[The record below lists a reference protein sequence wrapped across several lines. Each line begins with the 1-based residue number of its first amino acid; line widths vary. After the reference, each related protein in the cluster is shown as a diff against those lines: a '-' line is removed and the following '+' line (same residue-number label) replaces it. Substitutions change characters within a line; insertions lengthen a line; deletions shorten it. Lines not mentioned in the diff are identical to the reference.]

1 MQAAWI
7 RCPWLT
13 KPVVLLPIHTLL
25 MAVIK
30 MDWQKNLL
38 IAAIL
43 ATLLML
49 VIRWNEFQE
58 QLPAPVAVASQN
70 SSPAATPT
78 GAVPSATSEIPVAA
92 GDVSE
97 AEKVELATAKLI
109 SVKTDSFDLVIN
121 PLGGD
126 ITQLALPRHFLKLDT
141 PDQPFVLLDNRDNH
155 TYLAQSGLIGLNGT
169 DTAEGRP
176 LFNSEQQ
183 EYQLAE
189 GQDQLQV
196 DLVLQ
201 QGEVKITKRFT
212 FTRGDYLIKVDYLI
226 DNQSTNTWSAQLY
239 GQIKRD
245 SQNFVKVSALE
256 MNPYLGAAITTA
268 DEKYKKVTFDDM
280 TEKEEK
286 VSVQGGWVAMVQH
299 YFVSAWIPDATSTN
313 SYHLRKLGNTDLY
326 LMGFTGKVN
335 EVAPG
340 SQGVISANFY
350 AGPKDTER
358 LEQISPYLDLTV
370 DYGWLWWVAKPLF
383 WVLKFIHNLVGNW
396 GLAIIG
402 LTLCVKLLFFKLSAT
417 SYKSMAKMRKLAP
430 KMAEMKERY
439 GDDRQKFSQEMMKMY
454 KTEKVNPFGGCL
466 PLLIQMPVF
475 LALYYV
481 LMESVELRH
490 SPFFGWILDLSV
502 KDPYFVLPIIYGI
515 TMYFMQKLNPQPT
528 DPMQARI
535 MQMLPLVFTFMFLWF
550 PAGLVLYWVTN
561 NSLSIL
567 QQYIITKQ
575 IDAEPSHK

>member
-1 MQAAWI
+1 
-7 RCPWLT
+7 
-13 KPVVLLPIHTLL
+13 

-49 VIRWNEFQE
+49 VIRWHEFQE
-58 QLPAPVAVASQN
+58 QLPAPAAVASQT
-70 SSPAATPT
+70 SSSAAT
-78 GAVPSATSEIPVAA
+78 GSVPVSSSEIPVAA
-92 GDVSE
+92 NESTE
-97 AEKVELATAKLI
+97 TAKADLAATQLI
-109 SVKTDSFDLVIN
+109 TVQTDSFELTIN

-126 ITQLALPRHFLKLDT
+126 IVQLALPRHFLKLDT
-141 PDQPFVLLDNRDNH
+141 PDQPFVLLDNRNNH

-169 DTAEGRP
+169 DTAAGRP
-176 LFNSEQQ
+176 LFSSTQQ
-183 EYQLAE
+183 SYQLAE
-189 GQDQLQV
+189 GQNDLVV
-196 DLVLQ
+196 DLHLQ

-226 DNQSTNTWSAQLY
+226 DNQSANNWSAQLY

-256 MNPYLGAAITTA
+256 MNPYLGAAITTP
-268 DEKYKKVTFDDM
+268 DEKYKKITFADM
-280 TEKEEK
+280 AENEIKT
-286 VSVQGGWVAMVQH
+286 SVQGGWIAMVQH
-299 YFVSAWIPDATSTN
+299 YFVSAWIPDAGSSN
-313 SYHLRKLGNTDLY
+313 NYHLRKLGNNDMY

-340 SQGVISANFY
+340 TQGVISASFY

-358 LEQISPYLDLTV
+358 LEEISPYLDLTV

-490 SPFFGWILDLSV
+490 SPFFGWIMDLSV

-535 MQMLPLVFTFMFLWF
+535 MQMLPFLFTFMFLWF

-561 NSLSIL
+561 NTLSIA

-575 IDAEPSHK
+575 IDAEPSAK

>member
-1 MQAAWI
+1 
-7 RCPWLT
+7 
-13 KPVVLLPIHTLL
+13 

-49 VIRWNEFQE
+49 VIRWHEFQE
-58 QLPAPVAVASQN
+58 QLPTHTPVTTQTV
-70 SSPAATPT
+70 PANTGSIPTSTPT
-78 GAVPSATSEIPVAA
+78 ANSDIPVAA
-92 GDVSE
+92 SDLSE
-97 AEKVELATAKLI
+97 AEKTTLAANQLI
-109 SVKTDSFDLVIN
+109 NVKTDSFDLTIN

-126 ITQLALPRHFLKLDT
+126 IVQLALPRHYLKLDT

-155 TYLAQSGLIGLNGT
+155 TYLAQSGLIGANGT
-169 DTAEGRP
+169 DTKGRP
-176 LFNSEQQ
+176 LFSSEKTA
-183 EYQLAE
+183 YTMAE
-189 GQDQLQV
+189 GENQLVV
-196 DLVLQ
+196 DLVFQ
-201 QGEVKITKRFT
+201 QGEVNITKRYT
-212 FTRGDYLIKVDYLI
+212 FTRGDYLISIEYLI
-226 DNQSTNTWSAQLY
+226 DNKSTSPWSAQLY

-256 MNPYLGAAITTA
+256 MNPFLGAAITTP
-268 DEKYKKVTFDDM
+268 EENYKKMTFADIAEGEFKT
-280 TEKEEK
+280 TE
-286 VSVQGGWVAMVQH
+286 QGGWVAMVQH
-299 YFVSAWIPDATSTN
+299 YFISAWIPDAQSQNT
-313 SYHLRKLGNTDLY
+313 YYLRKLGDSDLY
-326 LMGFTGKVN
+326 LLGFIGKVN

-340 SQGVISANFY
+340 TQGRIQANFY
-350 AGPKDTER
+350 AGAKDTER

-370 DYGWLWWVAKPLF
+370 DYGWLWWVSKPLF

-430 KMAEMKERY
+430 KMAELKERL

-466 PLLIQMPVF
+466 PLIIQMPVF

-490 SPFFGWILDLSV
+490 APFFGWINDLSV
-502 KDPYFVLPIIYGI
+502 KDPYFVLPVIYGI

-535 MQMLPLVFTFMFLWF
+535 MQMLPLIFTFMFLWF

-561 NSLSIL
+561 NTLSII
-567 QQYIITKQ
+567 QQYVITKQ
-575 IDAEPSHK
+575 IDAEPAAK

>member
-1 MQAAWI
+1 
-7 RCPWLT
+7 
-13 KPVVLLPIHTLL
+13 

-49 VIRWNEFQE
+49 VIRWHEFQE
-58 QLPAPVAVASQN
+58 NLPTQTPVATQATTNNSAIPTASVAS
-70 SSPAATPT
+70 SD
-78 GAVPSATSEIPVAA
+78 IPVAA
-92 GDVSE
+92 NTPAE
-97 AEKVELATAKLI
+97 AEKTTLASTQLI

-126 ITQLALPRHFLKLDT
+126 IVQLALPRHFLKLNT
-141 PDQPFVLLDNRDNH
+141 PDQPFVLLDNRDHH
-155 TYLAQSGLIGLNGT
+155 TYLAQSGLIGANGT
-169 DTAEGRP
+169 DTAQGRP
-176 LFNSEQQ
+176 LFSSEKTA
-183 EYQLAE
+183 YTLAE
-189 GQDQLQV
+189 GENQLLV
-196 DLVLQ
+196 DLAMQ
-201 QGEVKITKRFT
+201 QGDVKITKRFT
-212 FTRGDYLIKVDYLI
+212 FTRGDYLINIEYLI
-226 DNQSTNTWSAQLY
+226 DNQSANNWSAQLY

-256 MNPYLGAAITTA
+256 MNPFLGAAITTP
-268 DEKYKKVTFDDM
+268 DDKYKKITFADLA
-280 TEKEEK
+280 EKEEK
-286 VSVQGGWVAMVQH
+286 IGVQGGWIAMVQH
-299 YFVSAWIPDATSTN
+299 YFISAWIPDADSQNT
-313 SYHLRKLGNTDLY
+313 YHLRKLGDNDLY

-335 EVAPG
+335 EVAAGTQG
-340 SQGVISANFY
+340 SISAGFY

-430 KMAEMKERY
+430 KMAELKERL

-490 SPFFGWILDLSV
+490 SPFFGWIMDLSV
-502 KDPYFVLPIIYGI
+502 KDPYFVLPVIYGI
-515 TMYFMQKLNPQPT
+515 TMFFMQKLNPQPT

-575 IDAEPSHK
+575 IDAEPAAK

>member
-1 MQAAWI
+1 
-7 RCPWLT
+7 
-13 KPVVLLPIHTLL
+13 

-49 VIRWNEFQE
+49 VIRWHEYQE
-58 QLPAPVAVASQN
+58 NLPTQAPVAAQTTTTNTGVI
-70 SSPAATPT
+70 PT
-78 GAVPSATSEIPVAA
+78 ATSAINSDIPTATNNL
-92 GDVSE
+92 SE
-97 AEKVELATAKLI
+97 AEKTTLASNQLI
-109 SVKTDSFDLVIN
+109 TVKTDSFDLVIN

-126 ITQLALPRHFLKLDT
+126 IVQLALPRYFLKLDT

-155 TYLAQSGLIGLNGT
+155 TYLAQSGLIGSNGT
-169 DTAEGRP
+169 DTAQGRP
-176 LFNSEQQ
+176 LFSSEKT
-183 EYQLAE
+183 EYTLVEGEKQLV
-189 GQDQLQV
+189 V
-196 DLVLQ
+196 DLSFQ
-201 QGEVKITKRFT
+201 QGEVNITKRYT
-212 FTRGDYLIKVDYLI
+212 FTRGDYLINVEYLI
-226 DNQSTNTWSAQLY
+226 DNKSANTWSAQLY

-256 MNPYLGAAITTA
+256 MNPFLGAAITTT
-268 DEKYKKVTFDDM
+268 DEKYKKVTFADM
-280 TEKEEK
+280 AEKEEK
-286 VSVQGGWVAMVQH
+286 ASVQGGWIAMVQH
-299 YFVSAWIPDATSTN
+299 YFISAWIPDAASQNT
-313 SYHLRKLGNTDLY
+313 YHLRKLGDNDLY

-335 EVAPG
+335 EIAPG
-340 SQGVISANFY
+340 TQGNITASFY

-430 KMAEMKERY
+430 KMAELKERL

-535 MQMLPLVFTFMFLWF
+535 MQMLPLIFTFMFLWF

-561 NSLSIL
+561 NTLSII

-575 IDAEPSHK
+575 IDAEPAAK

>member
-1 MQAAWI
+1 
-7 RCPWLT
+7 
-13 KPVVLLPIHTLL
+13 

-49 VIRWNEFQE
+49 VIRWHEFQE
-58 QLPAPVAVASQN
+58 QLPAQAAVASQT
-70 SSPAATPT
+70 SSSAAT
-78 GAVPSATSEIPVAA
+78 GSAPVSSSEIPVAA
-92 GDVSE
+92 NESTE
-97 AEKVELATAKLI
+97 TAKADLAATQLI
-109 SVKTDSFDLVIN
+109 TVQTDSFELTIN

-126 ITQLALPRHFLKLDT
+126 IVQLALPRHFLKLDT
-141 PDQPFVLLDNRDNH
+141 PDQPFVLLDNRNNH

-169 DTAEGRP
+169 DTAAGRP
-176 LFNSEQQ
+176 LFSSTQQ
-183 EYQLAE
+183 SYQLAE
-189 GQDQLQV
+189 GQNDLVV
-196 DLVLQ
+196 DLHLQ

-226 DNQSTNTWSAQLY
+226 DNQSANNWSAQLY

-256 MNPYLGAAITTA
+256 MNPYLGAAITTP
-268 DEKYKKVTFDDM
+268 DEKYKKITFADM
-280 TEKEEK
+280 AENEIKT
-286 VSVQGGWVAMVQH
+286 SVQGGWIAMVQH
-299 YFVSAWIPDATSTN
+299 YFVSAWIPDAGSSN
-313 SYHLRKLGNTDLY
+313 NYHLRKLGNNDMY

-340 SQGVISANFY
+340 TQGVISASFY

-358 LEQISPYLDLTV
+358 LEEISPYLDLTV

-490 SPFFGWILDLSV
+490 SPFFGWIMDLSV

-535 MQMLPLVFTFMFLWF
+535 MQMLPFLFTFMFLWF

-561 NSLSIL
+561 NTLSIA

-575 IDAEPSHK
+575 IDAEPSAK

>member
-1 MQAAWI
+1 
-7 RCPWLT
+7 
-13 KPVVLLPIHTLL
+13 

-49 VIRWNEFQE
+49 VIRWHEFQE
-58 QLPAPVAVASQN
+58 QRPAPAAVASQT
-70 SSPAATPT
+70 SSSAATPS

-92 GDVSE
+92 NELSE
-97 AEKVELATAKLI
+97 AAKVELAAEKLI
-109 SVKTDSFDLVIN
+109 TVKTDSFDLVIN

-126 ITQLALPRHFLKLDT
+126 IVQLALPRHFLKLDT

-169 DTAEGRP
+169 DTAQGRP
-176 LFNSEQQ
+176 LFSSEQQ
-183 EYQLAE
+183 SYQLAD
-189 GQDQLQV
+189 GQQQLQV

-201 QGEVKITKRFT
+201 QGDVKITKRFT

-226 DNQSTNTWSAQLY
+226 DNQSAAAWSAQLY

-256 MNPYLGAAITTA
+256 MNPFLGAAITTT
-268 DEKYKKVTFDDM
+268 DENYKKLTFAKIAEKEFKT
-280 TEKEEK
+280 TEK
-286 VSVQGGWVAMVQH
+286 GGWVAMVQH
-299 YFVSAWIPDATSTN
+299 YFISAWIPDADSQNT
-313 SYHLRKLGNTDLY
+313 YHLRKLGNNDLY

-335 EVAPG
+335 EVAAG
-340 SQGVISANFY
+340 SQGVISAGFY
-350 AGPKDTER
+350 AGPKDTKR
-358 LEQISPYLDLTV
+358 LEEISPYLDLTV

-535 MQMLPLVFTFMFLWF
+535 MQMLPLIFTFMFLWF

>member
-1 MQAAWI
+1 
-7 RCPWLT
+7 
-13 KPVVLLPIHTLL
+13 

-49 VIRWNEFQE
+49 VIRWHEYQE
-58 QLPAPVAVASQN
+58 NLPAQAPVATQT
-70 SSPAATPT
+70 SSSA
-78 GAVPSATSEIPVAA
+78 GAVPTATATANSDIPVATSA
-92 GDVSE
+92 LSE
-97 AEKVELATAKLI
+97 AEKVSLAANQLI
-109 SVKTDSFDLVIN
+109 SVKTDSFDLTIN

-126 ITQLALPRHFLKLDT
+126 IVQVALPRHYLKLDT

-155 TYLAQSGLIGLNGT
+155 TYLAQSGLIGTNGT
-169 DTAEGRP
+169 DTTQGRP
-176 LFNSEQQ
+176 LFNSEKTT
-183 EYQLAE
+183 YALAE
-189 GQDQLQV
+189 GDKQLVV
-196 DLVLQ
+196 DLYFQ
-201 QGEVKITKRFT
+201 QGDVKITKRFT
-212 FTRGDYLIKVDYLI
+212 FTRGDYLINVEYLI
-226 DNQSTNTWSAQLY
+226 DNQSANTWSAQLY

-256 MNPYLGAAITTA
+256 MNPFLGAAITTP
-268 DEKYKKVTFDDM
+268 EENYKKMTFAKIAEGEFKT
-280 TEKEEK
+280 TEK
-286 VSVQGGWVAMVQH
+286 GGWVAMVQH
-299 YFVSAWIPDATSTN
+299 YFISAWIPDAN
-313 SYHLRKLGNTDLY
+313 SENTYHLRKLGTNDLY
-326 LMGFTGKVN
+326 LLGFTGKVN

-340 SQGVISANFY
+340 TQGTFSASFY
-350 AGPKDTER
+350 AGPKDTVR

-370 DYGWLWWVAKPLF
+370 DYGWLWWVSKPLF

-490 SPFFGWILDLSV
+490 APFFGWIADLSV

-535 MQMLPLVFTFMFLWF
+535 MQMLPLIFTFMFLWF

-561 NSLSIL
+561 NTLSII

-575 IDAEPSHK
+575 IDAEPAAK

>member
-1 MQAAWI
+1 
-7 RCPWLT
+7 
-13 KPVVLLPIHTLL
+13 
-25 MAVIK
+25 

-43 ATLLML
+43 TTLLML
-49 VIRWNEFQE
+49 VIRWHEFQE
-58 QLPAPVAVASQN
+58 QRPAPAAVASQT
-70 SSPAATPT
+70 SSSAATPT

-92 GDVSE
+92 NELSE
-97 AEKVELATAKLI
+97 AAKVELAAEKLI
-109 SVKTDSFDLVIN
+109 TVKTDSFDLVIN

-126 ITQLALPRHFLKLDT
+126 IVQLALPRHFLKLDT

-169 DTAEGRP
+169 DTAQGRP
-176 LFNSEQQ
+176 LFSSEQQ
-183 EYQLAE
+183 SYQLAD
-189 GQDQLQV
+189 GQQQLQV

-201 QGEVKITKRFT
+201 QGDVKITKRFT

-226 DNQSTNTWSAQLY
+226 DNQSAAAWSAQLY

-256 MNPYLGAAITTA
+256 MNPFLGAAITTT
-268 DEKYKKVTFDDM
+268 DENYKKLTFAKIAEKEFKT
-280 TEKEEK
+280 TEK
-286 VSVQGGWVAMVQH
+286 GGWVAMVQH
-299 YFVSAWIPDATSTN
+299 YFISAWIPDADSQNT
-313 SYHLRKLGNTDLY
+313 YHLRKLGNNDLY

-335 EVAPG
+335 EVAAG
-340 SQGVISANFY
+340 SQGVISAGFY
-350 AGPKDTER
+350 AGPKDTKR
-358 LEQISPYLDLTV
+358 LEEISPYLDLTV

-535 MQMLPLVFTFMFLWF
+535 MQMLPLIFTFMFLWF

>member
-1 MQAAWI
+1 
-7 RCPWLT
+7 
-13 KPVVLLPIHTLL
+13 
-25 MAVIK
+25 
-30 MDWQKNLL
+30 
-38 IAAIL
+38 
-43 ATLLML
+43 
-49 VIRWNEFQE
+49 QE
-58 QLPAPVAVASQN
+58 QRPAPAAVASQT
-70 SSPAATPT
+70 SSSAATPS

-92 GDVSE
+92 NELSE
-97 AEKVELATAKLI
+97 AAKVELAAEKLI
-109 SVKTDSFDLVIN
+109 TVKTDSFDLVIN

-126 ITQLALPRHFLKLDT
+126 IVQLALPRHFLKLDT

-169 DTAEGRP
+169 DTAQGRP
-176 LFNSEQQ
+176 LFSSEQQ
-183 EYQLAE
+183 SYQLAD
-189 GQDQLQV
+189 GQEQLQV

-201 QGEVKITKRFT
+201 QGDVKITKRFT

-226 DNQSTNTWSAQLY
+226 DNQSAAAWSAQLY

-256 MNPYLGAAITTA
+256 MNPFLGAAITTT
-268 DEKYKKVTFDDM
+268 DENYKKLTFAKIAEKEFKT
-280 TEKEEK
+280 TEK
-286 VSVQGGWVAMVQH
+286 GGWVAMVQH
-299 YFVSAWIPDATSTN
+299 YFISAWIPDADSQNT
-313 SYHLRKLGNTDLY
+313 YHLRKLGNNDLY

-335 EVAPG
+335 EVAAG
-340 SQGVISANFY
+340 SQGVISAGFY
-350 AGPKDTER
+350 AGPKDTKR
-358 LEQISPYLDLTV
+358 LEEISPYLDLTV

-535 MQMLPLVFTFMFLWF
+535 MQMLPFVFTFMFLWF

>member
-1 MQAAWI
+1 
-7 RCPWLT
+7 
-13 KPVVLLPIHTLL
+13 
-25 MAVIK
+25 
-30 MDWQKNLL
+30 
-38 IAAIL
+38 
-43 ATLLML
+43 
-49 VIRWNEFQE
+49 
-58 QLPAPVAVASQN
+58 
-70 SSPAATPT
+70 
-78 GAVPSATSEIPVAA
+78 
-92 GDVSE
+92 
-97 AEKVELATAKLI
+97 
-109 SVKTDSFDLVIN
+109 
-121 PLGGD
+121 
-126 ITQLALPRHFLKLDT
+126 
-141 PDQPFVLLDNRDNH
+141 
-155 TYLAQSGLIGLNGT
+155 
-169 DTAEGRP
+169 
-176 LFNSEQQ
+176 
-183 EYQLAE
+183 
-189 GQDQLQV
+189 
-196 DLVLQ
+196 
-201 QGEVKITKRFT
+201 
-212 FTRGDYLIKVDYLI
+212 
-226 DNQSTNTWSAQLY
+226 
-239 GQIKRD
+239 
-245 SQNFVKVSALE
+245 
-256 MNPYLGAAITTA
+256 
-268 DEKYKKVTFDDM
+268 
-280 TEKEEK
+280 
-286 VSVQGGWVAMVQH
+286 MVQH
-299 YFVSAWIPDATSTN
+299 YFISAWIPDAASQNT
-313 SYHLRKLGNTDLY
+313 YHLRKLGDNDLY

-335 EVAPG
+335 DVAPG
-340 SQGVISANFY
+340 TQGSITANFY

-430 KMAEMKERY
+430 KMAELKERL

-535 MQMLPLVFTFMFLWF
+535 MQMLPLIFTFMFLWF

-561 NSLSIL
+561 NTLSII

-575 IDAEPSHK
+575 IDAEPAAK

>member
-1 MQAAWI
+1 
-7 RCPWLT
+7 
-13 KPVVLLPIHTLL
+13 

-49 VIRWNEFQE
+49 VIRWHEYQE
-58 QLPAPVAVASQN
+58 QLPSQPAMASQAIATET
-70 SSPAATPT
+70 SSSAT
-78 GAVPSATSEIPVAA
+78 GVPSPSASSEIPIASNNL
-92 GDVSE
+92 SE
-97 AEKVELATAKLI
+97 AEKTTLAASKLI
-109 SVKTDSFDLVIN
+109 RVKTDSFDLTIN

-126 ITQLALPRHFLKLDT
+126 IVQLALPRHYLKLNT

-155 TYLAQSGLIGLNGT
+155 TYLAQSGLIGVNGT
-169 DTAEGRP
+169 DTAQGRP
-176 LFNSEQQ
+176 LFTSEKQ
-183 EYQLAE
+183 EYSLKE
-189 GQDQLQV
+189 GDNQLQV
-196 DLVLQ
+196 DLFLQ

-212 FTRGDYLIKVDYLI
+212 FTRGDYLINIEYLI
-226 DNQSTNTWSAQLY
+226 DNQSNTPWSAQLY

-256 MNPYLGAAITTA
+256 MNPFLGAAITTP
-268 DEKYKKVTFDDM
+268 EENYKKLTFAKIAENEFKT
-280 TEKEEK
+280 TEK
-286 VSVQGGWVAMVQH
+286 GGWVAMVQH
-299 YFVSAWIPDATSTN
+299 YFISAWIPDAESQNTF
-313 SYHLRKLGNTDLY
+313 HLRKLGSNDLY
-326 LMGFTGKVN
+326 LLGFTGKVT

-340 SQGVISANFY
+340 TQGVIGAHFY
-350 AGPKDTER
+350 AGAKDTER
-358 LEQISPYLDLTV
+358 LAEISPHLDLTV
-370 DYGWLWWVAKPLF
+370 DYGWLWWVSKPLF
-383 WVLKFIHNLVGNW
+383 AVLKFIHNLVGNW

-402 LTLCVKLLFFKLSAT
+402 LTLCVKILFFKLSAT

-439 GDDRQKFSQEMMKMY
+439 GDDRQKFSQEMMKLY

-535 MQMLPLVFTFMFLWF
+535 MNMLPFVFTFMFLWF

-561 NSLSIL
+561 NTLSII

-575 IDAEPSHK
+575 IEAEPSAK

>member
-1 MQAAWI
+1 
-7 RCPWLT
+7 
-13 KPVVLLPIHTLL
+13 
-25 MAVIK
+25 

-49 VIRWNEFQE
+49 VIHWHEFQE
-58 QLPAPVAVASQN
+58 NLPAQAPVATQT
-70 SSPAATPT
+70 SSSADAIPAPAAT
-78 GAVPSATSEIPVAA
+78 ANSDIPVAA
-92 GDVSE
+92 SNLSE
-97 AEKVELATAKLI
+97 AEKVTLAANQLI
-109 SVKTDSFDLVIN
+109 SVKTDSFDLTIN

-126 ITQLALPRHFLKLDT
+126 IVQVALPRHYLKQNT

-155 TYLAQSGLIGLNGT
+155 TYLAQSGLIGTNGT
-169 DTAEGRP
+169 DTAQGRP
-176 LFNSEQQ
+176 LFSSEKTAYTLN
-183 EYQLAE
+183 EGENQLV
-189 GQDQLQV
+189 V
-196 DLVLQ
+196 DLQLQ
-201 QGEVKITKRFT
+201 QGDVKITKRFT
-212 FTRGDYLIKVDYLI
+212 FTRGDYLINVEYLI
-226 DNQSTNTWSAQLY
+226 DNQSANTWSAQLY

-256 MNPYLGAAITTA
+256 MNPYLGAAITTP
-268 DEKYKKVTFDDM
+268 DENYKKLTFAKIAESEFKT
-280 TEKEEK
+280 TEL
-286 VSVQGGWVAMVQH
+286 GGWVAMVQH
-299 YFVSAWIPDATSTN
+299 YFISAWIPDAESQNT
-313 SYHLRKLGNTDLY
+313 YHLRKLGTNDLY
-326 LMGFTGKVN
+326 LLGFTGKVN

-340 SQGVISANFY
+340 TQGSIKAGFY

-370 DYGWLWWVAKPLF
+370 DYGWLWWVSKPLF
-383 WVLKFIHNLVGNW
+383 VVLKFIHNLVGNW

-402 LTLCVKLLFFKLSAT
+402 LTLFVKLLFFKLSAT

-430 KMAEMKERY
+430 KMAELKERL

-490 SPFFGWILDLSV
+490 SPFFGWITDLSV
-502 KDPYFVLPIIYGI
+502 KDPYFVLPIIYGV
-515 TMYFMQKLNPQPT
+515 TMFFMQKLNPQPT

-535 MQMLPLVFTFMFLWF
+535 MQMLPLIFTFMFLWF

-575 IDAEPSHK
+575 IEAEDSK